1 MKPKRSTALIV
12 VDVQQGFLH
21 TKNDIDAK
29 DYSAKLVEGAVKDKV
44 PIIFVEFRGFG
55 RTHKDLVKFT
65 KNYTKKLHVK
75 KPGNDGSDQVLQAC
89 KKLGIR
95 PSHFV
100 VCGIYFRFC
109 VRATV
114 DGLSKKS
121 KAEITVVEE
130 ATDYMPGC
138 RRLYKKMRRVTLLKW
153 LKKKSAKTTRKIT
166 VKK

>member
-1 MKPKRSTALIV
+1 MRPKRSTALIV
-12 VDVQQGFLH
+12 VDVQKGFLI

-29 DYSAKLVEGAVKDKV
+29 DYSARLVEGAVRDKV
-44 PIIFVEFRGFG
+44 PIIFVEYQGFG

-65 KNYTKKLHVK
+65 KKYTKKLHIK
-75 KPGNDGSDQVLQAC
+75 KGTNDGSNEVLQAC

-100 VCGIYFRFC
+100 VCGVYFRFC
-109 VRATV
+109 VKATV
-114 DGLSKKS
+114 KGLLKKS
-121 KAEITVVEE
+121 KADITVVEE

-138 RRLYKKMRRVTLLKW
+138 RRLYKKMKRVRLFKC
-153 LKKKSAKTTRKIT
+153 LKKKS